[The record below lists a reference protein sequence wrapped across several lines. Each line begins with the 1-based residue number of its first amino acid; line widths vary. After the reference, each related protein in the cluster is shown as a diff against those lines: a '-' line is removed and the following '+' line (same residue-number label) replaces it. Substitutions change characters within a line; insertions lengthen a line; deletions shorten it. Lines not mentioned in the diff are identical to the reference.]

1 MNTASVLLV
10 VSLFIGAVNLFRMSL
25 KDTALDF
32 RPYCAATLKG
42 TLYTNISYVEYL
54 T

>member
-1 MNTASVLLV
+1 MNAASVILV
-10 VSLFIGAVNLFRMSL
+10 VSLFVGAVKFFRMSL

-32 RPYCAATLKG
+32 RPYCAATFEG
-42 TLYTNISYVEYL
+42 TLYTNINYVEYL